1 MAYSRAGRRVKTG
14 SYMSDQRRPCV
25 ILHSPQLG
33 ENIGAAA
40 RVMRNFG
47 LTDLRLVS
55 PRDGWPNPAAD
66 TMSAGAFDAG
76 VIVNVHETLQDALE
90 GVTYLIAATARLRG
104 IEKRVTDAV
113 GAAEAAFARSAGGG
127 KGVAAVMFG
136 GEKAGLP
143 NEAVALSDL
152 LMTYPVDPD
161 FKSLNLA
168 QAVCVFVHEWGKLN
182 AAENPSNFPSQ
193 SQVKPLEVQAKGG
206 ANPATRDDVFR
217 MFEHFEFELERAGYF
232 FPPEKT
238 LLMKDNLRSALIRAD
253 WTEQEVQTF
262 RGAIKALAIGRGKA
276 RVVRED

>member
-1 MAYSRAGRRVKTG
+1 
-14 SYMSDQRRPCV
+14 MSEQRRPCV

-55 PRDGWPNPAAD
+55 PRDGWPNPAAE

-76 VIVNVHETLQDALE
+76 VTVSVHETLQGALE

-113 GAAEAAFARSAGGG
+113 GAAEAAHGRSVGG

-136 GEKAGLP
+136 GEKSGLP
-143 NEAVALSDL
+143 NEAVALADL
-152 LMTYPVDPD
+152 LMTYPVNPE

-168 QAVCVFVHEWGKLN
+168 QAVCVFAHEWGKLN
-182 AAENPSNFPSQ
+182 AAENPADYPSQ
-193 SQVKPLEVQAKGG
+193 SHVTPIA
-206 ANPATRDDVFR
+206 APADADAEGSPPAARDDVFR
-217 MFEHFEFELERAGYF
+217 MFEHFEAELERAGYF
-232 FPPEKT
+232 FPPAKT
-238 LLMKDNLRSALIRAD
+238 PLMKDNLRAALIRAD

-262 RGAIKALAIGRGKA
+262 RGAIKALALGRGKA

>member
-1 MAYSRAGRRVKTG
+1 
-14 SYMSDQRRPCV
+14 MSEQRRPCV

-66 TMSAGAFDAG
+66 TMSAGAFEAG
-76 VIVNVHETLQDALE
+76 VTVEVFEKLQDALE
-90 GVTYLIAATARLRG
+90 GVTYLVAATARLRG

-113 GAAEAAFARSAGGG
+113 GAAQAAHWRVMTGA
-127 KGVAAVMFG
+127 GVAAVMFG
-136 GEKAGLP
+136 GEKSGLP
-143 NEAVALSDL
+143 NEAVALADL
-152 LMTYPVDPD
+152 LMTYPVNSE

-168 QAVCVFVHEWGKLN
+168 QAVCVFAHEWGKLS
-182 AAENPSNFPSQ
+182 AAENPADFPSQ
-193 SQVKPLEVQAKGG
+193 SHVKTPAAPAEAISSDS
-206 ANPATRDDVFR
+206 APATRDDVFR
-217 MFEHFEFELERAGYF
+217 MFVHFEEELERAGYF
-232 FPPEKT
+232 FPPAKT
-238 LLMKDNLRSALIRAD
+238 PLMKDNLRAALIRAD